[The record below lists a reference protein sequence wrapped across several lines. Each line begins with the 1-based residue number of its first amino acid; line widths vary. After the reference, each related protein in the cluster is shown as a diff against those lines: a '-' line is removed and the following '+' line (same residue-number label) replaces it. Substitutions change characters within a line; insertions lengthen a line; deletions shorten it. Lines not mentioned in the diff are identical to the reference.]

1 MCIRDRYFPEKERS
15 SVVDTVFYNGAL
27 QGTIESD
34 YNYLNKHKNWNL
46 SANYIARF
54 DTVGSTFKLLFD
66 YVRTHPHTGGYVE
79 VDHIIPG
86 DAYTYRSNNES
97 QNDLYSVTGDF
108 DIRAGDNARVK
119 TGFKYIFSQVDV
131 YKRQPE

>member
-1 MCIRDRYFPEKERS
+1 MGTIYDISPRHSIGVEANLAGYFPEKERS
-15 SVVDTVFYNGAL
+15 SVVDTVFYNGVL

-86 DAYTYRSNNES
+86 GCIY
-97 QNDLYSVTGDF
+97 V
-108 DIRAGDNARVK
+108 
-119 TGFKYIFSQVDV
+119 
-131 YKRQPE
+131 P